1 MSRYVIPLNC
11 KTVRVAQAGECPDC
25 LGSVTAA
32 SSREGHTPKPGD
44 FSCCAYCGC
53 MMRYTDTLEV
63 RRMQDDEIDLL
74 EPEQRELLL
83 KYHRVF
89 RAVRNKMSKPGGP
102 GALVLGL

>member
-1 MSRYVIPLNC
+1 
-11 KTVRVAQAGECPDC
+11 
-25 LGSVTAA
+25 
-32 SSREGHTPKPGD
+32 
-44 FSCCAYCGC
+44 